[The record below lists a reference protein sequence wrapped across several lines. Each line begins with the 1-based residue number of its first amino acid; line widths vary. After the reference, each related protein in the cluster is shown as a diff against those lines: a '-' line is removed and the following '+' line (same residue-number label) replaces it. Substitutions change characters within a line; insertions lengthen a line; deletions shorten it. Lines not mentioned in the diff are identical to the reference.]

1 MFLFFYFIF
10 QANKI
15 AMIEA
20 LFDAKR
26 QVIRAFAAAKET
38 HTENIILI
46 FNETLTQ
53 IEAAIQATASG
64 LTFSKEFVAEAVA
77 TITIENILNG
87 TARYV
92 MYI

>member
-1 MFLFFYFIF
+1 
-10 QANKI
+10 
-15 AMIEA
+15 MIEA

-26 QVIRAFAAAKET
+26 QVIRAFTAAKET

-64 LTFSKEFVAEAVA
+64 LTVSKEFVAEAVA
-77 TITIENILNG
+77 EITIENIING

-92 MYI
+92 LYHSSEIRGLCLMKCL

>member
-1 MFLFFYFIF
+1 
-10 QANKI
+10 
-15 AMIEA
+15 MIEA

-38 HTENIILI
+38 KTEAIISI

-64 LTFSKEFVAEAVA
+64 LTVSKQFLAEAVA
-77 TITIENILNG
+77 DITIENIVDG

-92 MYI
+92 QYHSSDL